1 MRGSLRVALQAT
13 LLSTTVLTP
22 AFAADE
28 QPVTTL
34 DTTTVYATKSKHSTF
49 DVPAMVNTID
59 ADAPGNANAGMLQ
72 DLIDHQVGVEV
83 TGGPRS
89 NGQVVNIR
97 GYSDEA
103 IITLIDGRRQQFPT
117 GHDGRQFVDP
127 SLLKTVEIVRG
138 SSSAIY
144 GGGGIGG
151 IVAFETKD
159 AADLLEPGK
168 DFGASSSLLFRSGNN
183 TFSPNVTAYGL
194 VGNLDLVGSLTY
206 KRAGDIEQGDS
217 SELEAK
223 DRIYNAILKG
233 AYTFQDFHT
242 TSLSATIFNND
253 GKEPNNP
260 ASTGDVIA
268 KEVSDYQFSFKYEY
282 ENPEEDLIN
291 PKLHLYYNL
300 TKTDERDLVGANAGR
315 VRSRDFNTLGF
326 TADNQSRV
334 SFGNNHNHTFSY
346 GIEAYR
352 DTLEP
357 SSSTGT
363 FDGVPDAQSDTF
375 GIYIQDEIDIRTSAG
390 QFLIIPAVRYDH
402 FSSEDNSG
410 NDQSEGAFSPKIA
423 VTYKPVPEFMLFSSV
438 ARAFRA
444 PALIETYATGLHF
457 PGGGPIPNNFFVPN
471 PDLKPETV
479 DTVEIGAGIDLNNI
493 IAKNDALLV
502 KGSVYQSWGKDFI
515 SLDVDVFGGTTENTN
530 VPDAKLFGWELE
542 GSYAYGPWNVRTGLS
557 YVEAENDDTGEYLAN
572 STPVT
577 FVSDL
582 SYTAKSIDSVIGWR
596 MKASD
601 DADKVEDG
609 GTETD
614 GYAVHDVYYRYAPQ
628 EGQFQNLTFDFSI
641 ENLFD
646 TEYVRKGAVVLEEGV
661 SFNARVGYK
670 W

>member
-1 MRGSLRVALQAT
+1 MRGSMRVALHAA

-34 DTTTVYATKSKHSTF
+34 DTTTVYATKSKQSTF

-59 ADAPGNANAGMLQ
+59 AEAPGNANAGMLQ

-117 GHDGRQFVDP
+117 GHDGRQFIDP

-151 IVAFETKD
+151 VIAFETKD
-159 AADLLEPGK
+159 AVDLLEPGQ
-168 DFGASSSLLFRSGNN
+168 DFGISSSLLFRTGNN
-183 TFSPNVTAYGL
+183 TVSPNVTAFGL
-194 VGNLDLVGSLTY
+194 LGNLDVVGSLTY
-206 KRAGDIEQGDS
+206 KRAGDIDQGDGG
-217 SELEAK
+217 ELEAK
-223 DRIYNAILKG
+223 DRIYNALVKG
-233 AYTFQDFHT
+233 AYTFGDFHT
-242 TSLSATIFNND
+242 ASLSASIFNND
-253 GKEPNNP
+253 GEEPNNP
-260 ASTGDVIA
+260 ASTDAVVA
-268 KEVSDYQFSFKYEY
+268 KDVSDYQFSLKYEY
-282 ENPEEDLIN
+282 ENPEQDLIK

-300 TKTDERDLVGANAGR
+300 TKTDERDLTGTNAGR
-315 VRSRDFNTLGF
+315 VRSRDFDTIGF
-326 TADNQSRV
+326 TVDNQSRV
-334 SFGNNHNHTFSY
+334 GFGSTHNHTFSY
-346 GIEAYR
+346 GVEAYR

-357 SSSTGT
+357 SSTTGS
-363 FDGVPDAQSDTF
+363 FGGVPDAQSDTF
-375 GIYIQDEIDIRTSAG
+375 GIYIQDEIDVRTDAG
-390 QFLIIPAVRYDH
+390 QFLIIPAIRYDH
-402 FSSEDNSG
+402 FSSEDNAG
-410 NDQSEGAFSPKIA
+410 NEQSEGAFSPKLA
-423 VTYKPVPEFMLFSSV
+423 VTYKPVPSFMVFSSV

-444 PALIETYATGLHF
+444 PALIETYATGQHF
-457 PGGGPIPNNFFVPN
+457 PGGGPIPNNNYIPN
-471 PDLKPETV
+471 PDLKPEVVT
-479 DTVEIGAGIDLNNI
+479 TVEIGAGVDLNNVI
-493 IAKNDALLV
+493 TENDALLI
-502 KGSVYQSWGKDFI
+502 KGSAYQSWGKDFI
-515 SLDVDVFGGTTENTN
+515 TLDVDIFGGTTENIN

-542 GSYAYGPWNVRTGLS
+542 GSYAYGPWTARTGLS
-557 YVEAENDDTGEYLAN
+557 YVEAENDNTGEYLSN

-582 SYTAKSIDSVIGWR
+582 SYTAKSIDSVLGWR
-596 MKASD
+596 MKISD
-601 DADKVEDG
+601 DADKVEDS

-614 GYAVHDVYYRYAPQ
+614 GYAVHDLYYRYAPQ
-628 EGQFQNLTFDFSI
+628 EGQFKNLIFDFSI

-646 TEYVRKGAVVLEEGV
+646 TDYVRKGAVVSEEGM
-661 SFNARVGYK
+661 SINARVGYK